1 MGNSSRKSN
10 AKVKINEITPQ
21 SLMNSQLE
29 AEQQLLLIA
38 QLKDRKRA
46 ELVSLEAQ
54 RALQLEEEVKLQN
67 TSKCNKTEIIN
78 QVSESQRQLEG
89 QISRIHREQEEAK
102 TKFTHDL
109 KKTEEEIKNSI
120 DNVLKETS
128 LFRDQ
133 SRLLEIIEAE
143 ELQAKNLLTLKLEE
157 YQHLRRSEILSSMQ
171 NQLELDAKNPI
182 YQSSVLKTK
191 ISDEEEKSRS
201 KIEEILQNRQKDR
214 SQLVSTLLNEE
225 SWQYHAFRSLLSSR
239 DRRTAQINKDIRTV
253 VDHLNK
259 LTEWEKK
266 RKAMQHELTTN
277 ALEDNRKELAKLL
290 MQLIR
295 QQEERQLDMKSLL
308 HEMEAQRQEQAQ
320 DYWLIQYQRL
330 MESMP
335 ESGEIAKH
343 LAQSTP
349 RQSVDIP
356 SLKNE
361 NIMSDGQASASASAS
376 APSASASAPPISE
389 VFTESSCVIC
399 LDSSCHVIFLP
410 CGHLCCC
417 VGCGNTIDQ
426 CPLCR
431 ATIAQ
436 KLTVHL

>member
-1 MGNSSRKSN
+1 MGNSSRKCD

-21 SLMNSQLE
+21 SLMNSQFE
-29 AEQQLLLIA
+29 AEQQLMLIA

-46 ELVSLEAQ
+46 ELISLETQ
-54 RALQLEEEVKLQN
+54 RAQQLENEVKLCNSAKSNQN
-67 TSKCNKTEIIN
+67 EIIN
-78 QVSESQRQLEG
+78 QVSESQKQLEN
-89 QISRIHREQEEAK
+89 QISRIHQEQEEAK
-102 TKFTHDL
+102 AKFTREL
-109 KKTEEEIKNSI
+109 NKSETEIGKSI

-128 LFRDQ
+128 MFRDPT
-133 SRLLEIIEAE
+133 RLLEIIKAE

-157 YQHLRRSEILSSMQ
+157 YQTLRRAEILSSMQ
-171 NQLELDAKNPI
+171 KQLEHDVKAQVQ
-182 YQSSVLKTK
+182 QSSVLKTV
-191 ISDEEEKSRS
+191 ISDEEERSRNQ
-201 KIEEILQNRQKDR
+201 IDEILQNRQKDR
-214 SQLVSTLLNEE
+214 TQLVSTLLNEE

-266 RKAMQHELTTN
+266 RKAMQHELTTT
-277 ALEDNRKELAKLL
+277 ALTENRKELAELL
-290 MQLIR
+290 TQLIQ
-295 QQEERQLDMKSLL
+295 QQEERHLDMKALL

-320 DYWLIQYQRL
+320 DYWLMQYQRL
-330 MESMP
+330 MDTMP
-335 ESGEIAKH
+335 ESGELVKQ
-343 LAQSTP
+343 LGQSAPCLPTAVP
-349 RQSVDIP
+349 PLVNGDSMLND
-356 SLKNE
+356 
-361 NIMSDGQASASASAS
+361 QASAAA
-376 APSASASAPPISE
+376 ASAPPISE

-417 VGCGNTIDQ
+417 AGCGGTIDQ

-431 ATIAQ
+431 TRVAR

>member
-1 MGNSSRKSN
+1 MGNSSRKCD

-21 SLMNSQLE
+21 SLMNSQFE
-29 AEQQLLLIA
+29 AEQQLMLIA

-46 ELVSLEAQ
+46 ELISLETQ
-54 RALQLEEEVKLQN
+54 RAQQLENEVKLCNSAKSNQN
-67 TSKCNKTEIIN
+67 EIIN
-78 QVSESQRQLEG
+78 QVSESQKQLEN
-89 QISRIHREQEEAK
+89 QISRIHQEQEEAK
-102 TKFTHDL
+102 AKFTREL
-109 KKTEEEIKNSI
+109 NKSETEIGKSI

-128 LFRDQ
+128 MFRDPT
-133 SRLLEIIEAE
+133 RLLEIIKAE

-157 YQHLRRSEILSSMQ
+157 YQTLRRAEILSSMQ
-171 NQLELDAKNPI
+171 KQLEHDVKAPVQ
-182 YQSSVLKTK
+182 QSSVLKTV
-191 ISDEEEKSRS
+191 ISDEEERSRNQ
-201 KIEEILQNRQKDR
+201 IDEILQNRQKDR
-214 SQLVSTLLNEE
+214 TQLVSTLLNEE

-266 RKAMQHELTTN
+266 RKAMQHELTTT
-277 ALEDNRKELAKLL
+277 ALTENRKELAELL
-290 MQLIR
+290 TQLIQ
-295 QQEERQLDMKSLL
+295 QQEERHLDMKALL

-320 DYWLIQYQRL
+320 DYWLMQYQRL
-330 MESMP
+330 MDTMP
-335 ESGEIAKH
+335 ESGELVKQ
-343 LAQSTP
+343 LGQSAPCLPTAVP
-349 RQSVDIP
+349 PLVNGDSMLND
-356 SLKNE
+356 
-361 NIMSDGQASASASAS
+361 QASAAA
-376 APSASASAPPISE
+376 ASAPPISE

-417 VGCGNTIDQ
+417 AGCGGTIDQ

-431 ATIAQ
+431 TRVAR

>member
-1 MGNSSRKSN
+1 MGNSSRKCD

-21 SLMNSQLE
+21 SLMNSQFE
-29 AEQQLLLIA
+29 AEQQLMLIA

-46 ELVSLEAQ
+46 ELISLETQ
-54 RALQLEEEVKLQN
+54 RAQQLENEVKLCNSAKSNQN
-67 TSKCNKTEIIN
+67 EIIN
-78 QVSESQRQLEG
+78 QVSESQKQLEN
-89 QISRIHREQEEAK
+89 QISRIHQEQEEAK
-102 TKFTHDL
+102 AKFTRDL
-109 KKTEEEIKNSI
+109 NKSETEIGKSI

-128 LFRDQ
+128 MFRDPT
-133 SRLLEIIEAE
+133 RLLEIIKAE

-157 YQHLRRSEILSSMQ
+157 YQTLRRAEILSSMQ
-171 NQLELDAKNPI
+171 KQLEHDVKAPVQ
-182 YQSSVLKTK
+182 QSSVLKTV
-191 ISDEEEKSRS
+191 ISDEEERSRNQ
-201 KIEEILQNRQKDR
+201 IDEILQNRQKDR
-214 SQLVSTLLNEE
+214 TQLVSTLLNEE

-266 RKAMQHELTTN
+266 RKAMQHELTTT
-277 ALEDNRKELAKLL
+277 ALTENRKELAELL
-290 MQLIR
+290 TQLIQ
-295 QQEERQLDMKSLL
+295 QQEERHLDMKALL

-320 DYWLIQYQRL
+320 DYWLMQYQRL
-330 MESMP
+330 MDTMP
-335 ESGEIAKH
+335 ESGELVKQ
-343 LAQSTP
+343 LGQSAPCLPTAVP
-349 RQSVDIP
+349 PLVNGDSMLND
-356 SLKNE
+356 
-361 NIMSDGQASASASAS
+361 QASAAA
-376 APSASASAPPISE
+376 ASAPPISE

-417 VGCGNTIDQ
+417 AGCGGTIDQ

-431 ATIAQ
+431 TRVAR

>member
-1 MGNSSRKSN
+1 MGNSSRKCD

-21 SLMNSQLE
+21 SLMNSQFE
-29 AEQQLLLIA
+29 AEQQLMLIA

-46 ELVSLEAQ
+46 ELISLETQ
-54 RALQLEEEVKLQN
+54 RAQQLENEVKLCNSAKSNQN
-67 TSKCNKTEIIN
+67 EIIN
-78 QVSESQRQLEG
+78 QVSESQKQLEN
-89 QISRIHREQEEAK
+89 QISQIHQEQEEAK
-102 TKFTHDL
+102 AKFTRDL
-109 KKTEEEIKNSI
+109 NKSETEIGKSI

-128 LFRDQ
+128 MFRDPT
-133 SRLLEIIEAE
+133 RLLEIIKAE

-157 YQHLRRSEILSSMQ
+157 YQTLRRAEILSSMQ
-171 NQLELDAKNPI
+171 KQLEHDVKAPVQ
-182 YQSSVLKTK
+182 QSSVLKTV
-191 ISDEEEKSRS
+191 ISDEEERSRNQ
-201 KIEEILQNRQKDR
+201 IDEILQNRQKDR
-214 SQLVSTLLNEE
+214 TQLVSTLLNEE

-266 RKAMQHELTTN
+266 RKAMQHELTTT
-277 ALEDNRKELAKLL
+277 ALTENRKELAELL
-290 MQLIR
+290 TQLIQ
-295 QQEERQLDMKSLL
+295 QQEERHLDMKALL

-320 DYWLIQYQRL
+320 DYWLMQYQRL
-330 MESMP
+330 MDTMP
-335 ESGEIAKH
+335 ESGELVKQ
-343 LAQSTP
+343 LGQSAPCLPTAVP
-349 RQSVDIP
+349 PLVNGDSMLND
-356 SLKNE
+356 
-361 NIMSDGQASASASAS
+361 QASAAA
-376 APSASASAPPISE
+376 ASAPPISE

-417 VGCGNTIDQ
+417 AGCGGTIDQ

-431 ATIAQ
+431 TRVAR